1 MWTVPFDNITHILY
15 VSIPLWQNLS
25 CMAGFNITY
34 NRFTTLMRISTS
46 ASYRSLKYLFYFSI
60 FESFRKDPSASQP
73 TSSSQWMCV
82 TWLPSCS
89 SPSSSV
95 IQLMQH
101 GSGGMA
107 NTRRN
112 VKISTL
118 KDGRQLPSICFSIL
132 WLWFCLCAN
141 WASYRYPWKRKC
153 NWWLCLLLD
162 SCEFFNSTWENDYSC
177 KMLIGRNSV
186 TLVSILRLHSLV
198 EFANTTNLT
207 C

>member
-1 MWTVPFDNITHILY
+1 MASGRTCGQSHLIISPTFFTWVSPFTKIWTVR
-15 VSIPLWQNLS
+15 LS
-25 CMAGFNITY
+25 LTY

-46 ASYRSLKYLFYFSI
+46 VSYRSLKYLFYFSI
-60 FESFRKDPSASQP
+60 FESFRRDPSASQL

-82 TWLPSCS
+82 TWSPSYS
-89 SPSSSV
+89 SPSFSV

-112 VKISTL
+112 VKISTR
-118 KDGRQLPSICFSIL
+118 KDGRQLRSICFSIL
-132 WLWFCLCAN
+132 WLWFCLFAS

-162 SCEFFNSTWENDYSC
+162 SCEFFQFNLRKWLILQITNWE
-177 KMLIGRNSV
+177 I
-186 TLVSILRLHSLV
+186 
-198 EFANTTNLT
+198 
-207 C
+207 